1 MSIYNFS
8 VKKANGEEVSL
19 KEYEWK
25 VLLIVNTA
33 TKCGLTGQFEELENL
48 YQKYKEQWFIVL
60 GFPCGQF
67 ANQEPGTD
75 EEIQSACKMNFW
87 ITFPLFKK
95 IEVNGANA
103 DPLYKYLKSK
113 KWGWLSRWIKWN
125 FTKFLIDKE
134 GSVIERYAPTF
145 APKTI
150 APDIERL
157 LRK

>member
-1 MSIYNFS
+1 MSIYDFS
-8 VKKANGEEVSL
+8 VKKANSEEMSL
-19 KEYEWK
+19 KEYDGK

-33 TKCGLTGQFEELENL
+33 TKCGLAGQFEELENL
-48 YQKYKEQWFIVL
+48 HQKYKEQGFIVL

-75 EEIQSACKMNFW
+75 EEIQSACKMNFGV
-87 ITFPLFKK
+87 TFPLFKK
-95 IEVNGANA
+95 IEVNGGNT

-113 KWGWLSRWIKWN
+113 KGGWFSRGIKWN

-134 GSVIERYAPTF
+134 GNVIERYAPTF
-145 APKTI
+145 SPQNI

-157 LRK
+157 LKK

>member
-1 MSIYNFS
+1 MSIYDFS
-8 VKKANGEEVSL
+8 VKKANSEEMSL
-19 KEYEWK
+19 KEYDWK

-33 TKCGLTGQFEELENL
+33 TKCWLAGQFEELENL
-48 YQKYKEQWFIVL
+48 HQKYKEQWFIVL

-87 ITFPLFKK
+87 VTFPLFKK
-95 IEVNGANA
+95 IEVNGGNA

-113 KWGWLSRWIKWN
+113 KWGWLSRLIKRN

-134 GSVIERYAPTF
+134 GNVIERYAPTF
-145 APKTI
+145 SPQNI

-157 LRK
+157 LKK